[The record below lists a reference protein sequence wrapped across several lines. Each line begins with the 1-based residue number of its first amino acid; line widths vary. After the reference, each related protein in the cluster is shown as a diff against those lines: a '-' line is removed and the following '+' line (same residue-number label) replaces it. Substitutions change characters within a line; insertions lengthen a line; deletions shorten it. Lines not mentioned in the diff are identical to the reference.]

1 MLLHNNSQCPR
12 CSGALRIRFDMVLV
26 CVDCKRRFKPYDEGV
41 ADQELRYKEVR
52 HE

>member
-1 MLLHNNSQCPR
+1 MLRHNNSQCPR
-12 CSGALRIRFDMVLV
+12 CSGALRITFDMSLV